1 VKLNKAALERRKD
14 REQHS
19 SDARAFYIAK
29 GLINPSSKPKRKVT
43 VKMSGGGIK
52 TKTF

>member
-14 REQHS
+14 KEQQS